1 MAAQW
6 STLSIHFDPF
16 APLKP
21 PLQAALQI
29 LETVQAILEALLDLI
44 RTFLLGLLSPIFA
57 LIALLLAA
65 VRAIINQIAST
76 GFAVLL
82 VHPNFDAQD
91 INAVFGSVSG
101 SYPAFQSKVFSK
113 FYDTSDAFRPT
124 YPPGSSVA
132 MLVLYIG
139 VDTPGDLLTQLF
151 ALLNFLK
158 YPKILT
164 GLPAPVEVQ
173 VLPVFQSGAVVQQ
186 FADLFGSIGSGP
198 NSYASQLVLQW
209 RMPNSPLGVN
219 QPSFISHLTG
229 FFTQFRFPN
238 FIVERSTTS
247 TGENVPVQPRS
258 GASNQSIQPLMTLY
272 NFPSPSGLVDLRE
285 QDGGAVYRN
294 FATKIPVSGQ
304 DLLEGFAT
312 GTYKFIDKDPA
323 LVPGVAYYYRVRAY
337 FGIPSD
343 YLNTNVKGIS
353 GAPADAAGELGQ
365 IQSAVNAIATSTTL
379 LKYSGNR
386 VYLNYGDGVV
396 MGRTSPVVKAI
407 IPQPWPD
414 AANFNPYQNIND
426 AIQTAVLLNFDLPPA
441 QTGDNANEQSQ
452 KTGWGSIGQIGGQMA
467 PIKSAFNNSQVLFSN
482 IAFQTTCRHIA
493 NTCSSNMPLQLVN
506 TLAKQWNA
514 QTQRNDGGTESLSQM
529 VDRVLGTPGAQS
541 TSAVGKAIRAL
552 SPVGAS
558 NRPGPEVIW
567 GFPAVSGGITK
578 ANTDKINAYLS
589 IEQTGPTGNGYQNGQ
604 PLTNSNGVY
613 GPLPTLSVYITN
625 NSGDLSVSVDARQ
638 KLSTFIHT
646 CLASTANVGYLSWY
660 SITLGDFL
668 SPLLAFIYDFE
679 QFLLAL
685 LKALKALIAE
695 IEAIVNTIIQKIQQL
710 EAVLI
715 TLLQLIDLL
724 NITINISVLAY
735 TSGSGSVDDL
745 AQALVQ
751 SGNQPGTSPFG
762 LHSGMVMTFGG
773 PGAGFTAA
781 FNALLFILSAG
792 KL

>member
-16 APLKP
+16 APLVP

-44 RTFLLGLLSPIFA
+44 RAFLLGLLSPIFA

-124 YPPGSSVA
+124 YPPGSAVA
-132 MLVLYIG
+132 MLILYIG

-158 YPKILT
+158 YPKVLT
-164 GLPAPVEVQ
+164 GLPAPVEVT
-173 VLPVFQSGAVVQQ
+173 VSPVFESGDVVDQ

-198 NSYASQLVLQW
+198 KSYANQLVLQW

-229 FFTQFRFPN
+229 FFTQFRFPQ
-238 FIVERSTTS
+238 FVVERSTTS
-247 TGENVPVQPRS
+247 TGENIPVQPQS
-258 GASNQSIQPLMTLY
+258 GASNAANQAIMSLY

-294 FATKIPVSGQ
+294 FATKIDVSGAT
-304 DLLEGFAT
+304 LGEGFAT

-323 LVPGVAYYYRVRAY
+323 LVPGVEYYYRVRAY
-337 FGIPSD
+337 FGNPAAWLGTSATG
-343 YLNTNVKGIS
+343 LS
-353 GAPADAAGELGQ
+353 GAPADAQGEAGT
-365 IQSAVNAIATSTTL
+365 IQSIVNQYAQPNNSLIR
-379 LKYSGNR
+379 YSGNR
-386 VYLNYGDGVV
+386 VFINYGDGVI
-396 MGRTSPVVKAI
+396 MGRASPIVKAI
-407 IPQPWPD
+407 IPHSWPD

-426 AIQTAVLLNFDLPPA
+426 AIQAAVLLNFDLPPA
-441 QTGDNANEQSQ
+441 QQGDTSIEQTQ
-452 KTGWGSIGQIGGQMA
+452 KTGWGTIGQIGGQMS
-467 PIKSAFNNSQVLFSN
+467 PLKKAFNDSQVLYAN
-482 IAFQTTCRHIA
+482 LAFQTTCRHIA
-493 NTCSSNMPLQLVN
+493 NTCCSNLSLQLANV
-506 TLAKQWNA
+506 LAKQWNTQV
-514 QTQRNDGGTESLSQM
+514 QTNSGGTESLS
-529 VDRVLGTPGAQS
+529 DTINRILGTPGA
-541 TSAVGKAIRAL
+541 TNPNAAL
-552 SPVGAS
+552 ATIGALLPVGVS
-558 NRPGPEVIW
+558 SRPGPLVSW
-567 GFPAVSGGITK
+567 HFPNVSGGITPT
-578 ANTDKINAYLS
+578 NTAIINQYLAQETS
-589 IEQTGPTGNGYQNGQ
+589 YNDGQ
-604 PLTNSNGVY
+604 PIT
-613 GPLPTLSVYITN
+613 GPLPVLAPYTTN
-625 NSGDLSVSVDARQ
+625 GPGGQLIDVSISADARQ
-638 KLSTFIHT
+638 KLSTFLHT
-646 CLASTANVGYLSWY
+646 CLSATAQVSYLSWY

-710 EAVLI
+710 EAVLQ
-715 TLLQLIDLL
+715 TLIQLIELL
-724 NITINISVLAY
+724 NITINVSVLGY
-735 TSGSGSVDDL
+735 SSGSGSVDDL

-773 PGAGFTAA
+773 PGQGFIAA
-781 FNALLFILSAG
+781 FKALAFIMSAG
-792 KL
+792 QFQ